1 VIYAKYFWQALKGKV
16 WVNIVD
22 LVDCRRTGEEARR
35 FESRAELRAY
45 TRRKSKMFPKEEAKR
60 NGFLAALLITL

>member
-1 VIYAKYFWQALKGKV
+1 LKGKV

-22 LVDCRRTGEEARR
+22 LVDHRRIGGKVERHESEEA
-35 FESRAELRAY
+35 LRKY
-45 TRRKSKMFPKEEAKR
+45 TEETDKIFPKEAAKR